1 VAPPP
6 AAGVELSTVHE
17 TLRITVR
24 DTPVDL
30 RRAGAAGRLDVLTI

>member
-6 AAGVELSTVHE
+6 ATGVELSSMHE
-17 TLRITVR
+17 MLRITVR

-30 RRAGAAGRLDVLTI
+30 LCASAAGGLDVLTI

>member
-6 AAGVELSTVHE
+6 AAGVELSSMHE

-24 DTPVDL
+24 NTPI
-30 RRAGAAGRLDVLTI
+30 DVLTI